1 MPQIKHIA
9 IATNDAAKTA
19 KFYSEV
25 FGLREV
31 AQLDGENAKGFML
44 SDGNVNMAIL
54 DFQSDAVA
62 GERGKDWEG
71 IHHIGF
77 EVESLEEIEARLVR
91 RQFPADGRSQR
102 RPSHGQHRP
111 PPPERR
117 DQVHGP
123 QRRNDRR
130 LPSRLDRDPRLRL
143 GRAAANQDRNKESP
157 AYLTPGFFVFEPI
170 RREHNRDR
178 DNPPT

>member
-44 SDGNVNMAIL
+44 SDGNINMAIL

-62 GERGKDWEG
+62 GERGKDWP
-71 IHHIGF
+71 
-77 EVESLEEIEARLVR
+77 ESGARTGRASTTSASKWKASRISR
-91 RQFPADGRSQR
+91 RGWSTPI
-102 RPSHGQHRP
+102 
-111 PPPERR
+111 
-117 DQVHGP
+117 
-123 QRRNDRR
+123 
-130 LPSRLDRDPRLRL
+130 PSRW
-143 GRAAANQDRNKESP
+143 KK
-157 AYLTPGFFVFEPI
+157 
-170 RREHNRDR
+170 
-178 DNPPT
+178 

>member
-19 KFYSEV
+19 RFYSEV

-44 SDGNVNMAIL
+44 SDGNINMAIL

-77 EVESLEEIEARLVR
+77 EVESLEEIETRLVN
-91 RQFPADGRSQR
+91 ANSQPMEEVNAALHAGHTGPR
-102 RPSHGQHRP
+102 HENVETKYEGPNGEMIDVS
-111 PPPERR
+111 
-117 DQVHGP
+117 QVGWIGT
-123 QRRNDRR
+123 R
-130 LPSRLDRDPRLRL
+130 
-143 GRAAANQDRNKESP
+143 
-157 AYLTPGFFVFEPI
+157 GF
-170 RREHNRDR
+170 D
-178 DNPPT
+178 